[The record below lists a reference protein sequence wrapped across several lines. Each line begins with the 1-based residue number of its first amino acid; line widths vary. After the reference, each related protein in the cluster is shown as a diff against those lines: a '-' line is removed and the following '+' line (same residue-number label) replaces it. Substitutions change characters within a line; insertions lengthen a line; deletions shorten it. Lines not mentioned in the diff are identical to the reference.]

1 MRRGKRN
8 AGRMTDAFGLV
19 RSTESNPNRVRPAG
33 ISTGRASTKGVCL
46 NYYPHHIGD
55 FIRDTSRMTDSQ
67 CMAYLRML
75 WIYYETEQP
84 LDADVNALAFKIG
97 ANASDVH
104 QILRMY
110 FFEVDGAWHNARCD
124 KEILTFREKSD
135 KAKKSADARWKNA
148 NAVRTH
154 SERNA
159 NAPVFDANQEPVTK
173 NQGIHSPA
181 GLFESAP
188 ADPTPSKAHRIPCPA
203 EKLLEAFHEECP
215 MLPRVMKINDKRK
228 AHLTARWREVDA
240 DSKFSSQADGV
251 QVFRSIFQ
259 KVAASDFLAGRA
271 KSWHATFDWIFE
283 SSTNFLK
290 VCEGHYDNDGN
301 KPQQRRDFI

>member
-1 MRRGKRN
+1 
-8 AGRMTDAFGLV
+8 MTDAFGLV

-46 NYYPHHIGD
+46 NYYQFHIGD
-55 FIRDTSRMTDSQ
+55 FRSGTVNMSRQSRWLYRD
-67 CMAYLRML
+67 ML
-75 WIYYETEQP
+75 DVYYDTESALP
-84 LDADVNALAFKIG
+84 LDLDVL
-97 ANASDVH
+97 
-104 QILRMY
+104 
-110 FFEVDGAWHNARCD
+110 CD
-124 KEILTFREKSD
+124 SLGVE
-135 KAKKSADARWKNA
+135 SADDRAIVERLLRFKFERTDEGFRHATCDRVIAEYHSKAQTARSNGKLGGRPKKADGNPEKPSGFQSGS
-148 NAVRTH
+148 NPPPG
-154 SERNA
+154 SE
-159 NAPVFDANQEPVTK
+159 ANQEPLT
-173 NQGIHSPA
+173 NNHLIHSPT

-215 MLPRVMKINDKRK
+215 MLPRVMKLNDKRK

-290 VCEGHYDNDGN
+290 VCEGHYDNEGR
-301 KPQQRRDFI
+301 KQQQQRDYI